1 MNWGRYVFDY
11 QGIHATLGKPTCQEV
26 GRTLAKMEFQSA
38 CSQYLDYLQLEKGLA
53 ENTLQAYRLDLAK
66 FGQFLNSRNSSLDAV
81 GTRSIYEFL
90 DQLTQRG
97 IGSRSRARILVT
109 IRGLF
114 QFLAFEGLIQSNPC
128 ANVDTPKT
136 WIALPRVL
144 NVEEVDRLLAQPD
157 LCTYRGI
164 RDKAMLELLYATGL
178 RVSELVSLKVTDL
191 HLDLGYL
198 HCVGKGSKVRV
209 VPFGRSALEGLERYM
224 EASRRNLLKGTSS
237 NLLFLNRNGR
247 KMSRQGFWKII
258 GFYGRRAGIPI
269 PLKPHLIRHSF
280 ATHLLQRGADLR
292 SVQMMLGHA
301 DISTTQIYTHV
312 LKERLRSI
320 YNTHHP
326 RA

>member
-1 MNWGRYVFDY
+1 
-11 QGIHATLGKPTCQEV
+11 
-26 GRTLAKMEFQSA
+26 MEFQSA
-38 CSQYLDYLQLEKGLA
+38 CSQYLGYLQLEKGLA
-53 ENTLQAYRLDLAK
+53 ENTLEAYRCDLAK
-66 FGQFLNSRNSSLDAV
+66 FGQFLKSRKSSLDGI
-81 GTRSIYEFL
+81 GTGSIYEFL
-90 DQLTQRG
+90 DLLTARG
-97 IGSRSRARILVT
+97 IGSRSRARVLVT

-114 QFLAFEGLIQSNPC
+114 QFLTFEKLLQSNPC
-128 ANVDTPKT
+128 ANVETPKS

-157 LCTYRGI
+157 LCTYRGV

-178 RVSELVSLKVTDL
+178 RVSELVNVKIRDL
-191 HLDLGYL
+191 HMDLGYL
-198 HCVGKGSKVRV
+198 HCVGKGSKLRV
-209 VPFGRSALEGLERYM
+209 VPIGRSALGGLERYI
-224 EASRRNLLKGTSS
+224 EASRAQFLKGKSS

-258 GFYGRRAGIPI
+258 GFYGRKAGIPI

-292 SVQMMLGHA
+292 SVQLMLGHA

-320 YNTHHP
+320 YNAHHP

>member
-1 MNWGRYVFDY
+1 
-11 QGIHATLGKPTCQEV
+11 
-26 GRTLAKMEFQSA
+26 MEFQSA
-38 CSQYLDYLQLEKGLA
+38 SSQYLNYLRLEKGLT
-53 ENTLQAYRLDLAK
+53 ENTLQAYRRDLAK
-66 FGQFLNSRNSSLDAV
+66 FEVFLNSRESSLEGV
-81 GTRSIYEFL
+81 GTGSIYEFL
-90 DQLTQRG
+90 DQLASRG
-97 IGSRSRARILVT
+97 ISSRSRARILVT

-114 QFLAFEGLIQSNPC
+114 QFLVFEGFFQSNPC
-128 ANVDTPKT
+128 ANVESPKT
-136 WIALPRVL
+136 WFALPKVL

-157 LCTYRGI
+157 LCSYRGI

-178 RVSELVSLKVTDL
+178 RVSELVSLQMRDL

-198 HCVGKGSKVRV
+198 HCVGKGNKVRV
-209 VPFGRSALEGLERYM
+209 VPVGRSALQGLERYL
-224 EASRRNLLKGTSS
+224 EASRGQLLKGKSS

-258 GFYGRRAGIPI
+258 GFYGKKAGISI

-292 SVQMMLGHA
+292 SVQLMLGHA
-301 DISTTQIYTHV
+301 DISTTQIYTHI

-320 YNTHHP
+320 YNAHHP

>member
-1 MNWGRYVFDY
+1 
-11 QGIHATLGKPTCQEV
+11 
-26 GRTLAKMEFQSA
+26 MEFQSA
-38 CSQYLDYLQLEKGLA
+38 SSQYLNYLRLEKGLA
-53 ENTLQAYRLDLAK
+53 ENTLQAYRRDLAK
-66 FGQFLNSRNSSLDAV
+66 FEVFLNSRESSLEGV
-81 GTRSIYEFL
+81 GAGSIYEFL
-90 DQLTQRG
+90 DHLASGG
-97 IGSRSRARILVT
+97 ISSRSRARILVT

-114 QFLAFEGLIQSNPC
+114 QFLVLEGLIQSNPC
-128 ANVDTPKT
+128 ANVDSPKT
-136 WIALPRVL
+136 WFALPRVL

-157 LCTYRGI
+157 LCSYRGI

-178 RVSELVSLKVTDL
+178 RVSELVGLQMRDL

-198 HCVGKGSKVRV
+198 HCVGKGNKVRV
-209 VPFGRSALEGLERYM
+209 VPVGRSALQCLERYL
-224 EASRRNLLKGTSS
+224 EASRGQLLKGKSS

-258 GFYGRRAGIPI
+258 GFYGKKAALPI

-292 SVQMMLGHA
+292 SVQLMLGHA
-301 DISTTQIYTHV
+301 DISTTQIYTHI

-320 YNTHHP
+320 YNAHHP